1 MYAQTAN
8 NLACLLALMSIISET
23 LTAGLSVLGMA
34 RRKSLCR
41 ASFLGMRATPAARQF
56 AMVPLS
62 VLGMARRKS
71 LCRASYLGMRA
82 TPAASQIEMVP
93 LSVLVS
99 AREDAKAHAAR
110 EAQLNDARF
119 HEAKAHAAREAQ
131 LNDARFNEAKA
142 LNDARFNEAKAR
154 LDEAKAHAAREAQL
168 VKEQIESMERYNANK
183 LSMAVFERDVARG
196 KVTARAL
203 IEEATADVWRAWG
216 RLDAKGREQVSSSPK
231 GGSVTKPP
239 STVTEQLKALLGFPG
254 VAAYLQVAEE
264 DNGLARGVLAKS
276 AVIIYPALCAPLH
289 ARAAGAKAEQLP
301 LEVFSAM
308 GENGRIAFAAL
319 LAFGGRNVGMYQPQV
334 PTVPVVLRVPPMQGL
349 SATLQQIRG
358 SAKLPAPVE
367 ASLELGVAGGAEPR

>member
-1 MYAQTAN
+1 MYAQTA

-23 LTAGLSVLGMA
+23 LTAG
-34 RRKSLCR
+34 
-41 ASFLGMRATPAARQF
+41 
-56 AMVPLS
+56 LS

-119 HEAKAHAAREAQ
+119 
-131 LNDARFNEAKA
+131 NEV
-142 LNDARFNEAKAR
+142 KAR
-154 LDEAKAHAAREAQL
+154 LDEVKARLDDVKAHAAREAQL
-168 VKEQIESMERYNANK
+168 VKEKIESMEMFNADK
-183 LSMAVFERDVARG
+183 LTKALFEGDVARG

-216 RLDAKGREQVSSSPK
+216 RLDAKGREQVSPSPK

-367 ASLELGVAGGAEPR
+367 ASLELGVAGGAEPSGEGVV

>member
-1 MYAQTAN
+1 
-8 NLACLLALMSIISET
+8 
-23 LTAGLSVLGMA
+23 MA

-41 ASFLGMRATPAARQF
+41 AS
-56 AMVPLS
+56 
-62 VLGMARRKS
+62 
-71 LCRASYLGMRA
+71 CLGMRA

-110 EAQLNDARF
+110 EAQLNDVRF
-119 HEAKAHAAREAQ
+119 NEAKAHAAREAQ
-131 LNDARFNEAKA
+131 LNDARFNEV
-142 LNDARFNEAKAR
+142 KAR
-154 LDEAKAHAAREAQL
+154 LDEVKAHAAREAQL
-168 VKEQIESMERYNANK
+168 VKEKIESIEMFNADK
-183 LSMAVFERDVARG
+183 LTKALFEGDVARG

-216 RLDAKGREQVSSSPK
+216 RLDAKGREQVSPSPK

-239 STVTEQLKALLGFPG
+239 STVTEQIKALLGFPG

-276 AVIIYPALCAPLH
+276 AVIIYPGLCAPLH

-301 LEVFSAM
+301 LEVFSAI

-349 SATLQQIRG
+349 SATPQQIRG

-367 ASLELGVAGGAEPR
+367 ASLELGVAGGAEPSGEGVV

>member
-1 MYAQTAN
+1 
-8 NLACLLALMSIISET
+8 
-23 LTAGLSVLGMA
+23 MA

-71 LCRASYLGMRA
+71 LCRASCLGMRA

-119 HEAKAHAAREAQ
+119 NEAKAHAVREAQ
-131 LNDARFNEAKA
+131 LNDARFNEV
-142 LNDARFNEAKAR
+142 KAR
-154 LDEAKAHAAREAQL
+154 LDDVKARLDDVKAHAAREAQL
-168 VKEQIESMERYNANK
+168 VKDKIESMEIFNADK
-183 LSMAVFERDVARG
+183 LTKALFEGDVARG

-216 RLDAKGREQVSSSPK
+216 RLDAKGREQVSPSPK

-239 STVTEQLKALLGFPG
+239 STVTEQLKALLVFPG

-289 ARAAGAKAEQLP
+289 ARAVGGKAEQLP
-301 LEVFSAM
+301 LEVFSAI

-358 SAKLPAPVE
+358 SAKLPAPVTGPLEHAQLSVVSSACPLGE
-367 ASLELGVAGGAEPR
+367 ACSCLNP

>member
-1 MYAQTAN
+1 MYAQTA

-23 LTAGLSVLGMA
+23 LTAG
-34 RRKSLCR
+34 
-41 ASFLGMRATPAARQF
+41 
-56 AMVPLS
+56 LS

-119 HEAKAHAAREAQ
+119 
-131 LNDARFNEAKA
+131 NEV
-142 LNDARFNEAKAR
+142 KAR
-154 LDEAKAHAAREAQL
+154 LDDVKAHAAREAQL
-168 VKEQIESMERYNANK
+168 VKEQIESMERSNANK

-264 DNGLARGVLAKS
+264 DNGQGSWFNIETLFCVK
-276 AVIIYPALCAPLH
+276 
-289 ARAAGAKAEQLP
+289 
-301 LEVFSAM
+301 
-308 GENGRIAFAAL
+308 
-319 LAFGGRNVGMYQPQV
+319 YQ
-334 PTVPVVLRVPPMQGL
+334 VLRHQN
-349 SATLQQIRG
+349 RC
-358 SAKLPAPVE
+358 
-367 ASLELGVAGGAEPR
+367 

>member
-1 MYAQTAN
+1 
-8 NLACLLALMSIISET
+8 
-23 LTAGLSVLGMA
+23 
-34 RRKSLCR
+34 
-41 ASFLGMRATPAARQF
+41 MRATPAARQI

-62 VLGMARRKS
+62 VLGMARRNS

-82 TPAASQIEMVP
+82 TPAARQIEMVP

-119 HEAKAHAAREAQ
+119 NEAKALNDARFNEAKAHAAREAQ
-131 LNDARFNEAKA
+131 LNDARFNEV
-142 LNDARFNEAKAR
+142 
-154 LDEAKAHAAREAQL
+154 KAHAAREAQL
-168 VKEQIESMERYNANK
+168 VKEKIEYMERFNADQ
-183 LSMAVFERDVARG
+183 LSKAVFEGDVARG

-203 IEEATADVWRAWG
+203 IEEATADVWRAWE
-216 RLDAKGREQVSSSPK
+216 RLDAKGREQVSPSPK

-289 ARAAGAKAEQLP
+289 ARAVGGKAEQLP
-301 LEVFSAM
+301 LEVFSAV

-367 ASLELGVAGGAEPR
+367 ASLELGVAGDAEPSGEGVV

>member
-1 MYAQTAN
+1 
-8 NLACLLALMSIISET
+8 
-23 LTAGLSVLGMA
+23 
-34 RRKSLCR
+34 
-41 ASFLGMRATPAARQF
+41 MRATPAARQI

-62 VLGMARRKS
+62 VLGMARRNS

-82 TPAASQIEMVP
+82 TPAARQIEMVP

-119 HEAKAHAAREAQ
+119 NEAKALNDARFNEAKAHAAREAQ

-142 LNDARFNEAKAR
+142 LNDARFNEAKA
-154 LDEAKAHAAREAQL
+154 HAAREAQL
-168 VKEQIESMERYNANK
+168 VKEKIESMERFNANQ
-183 LSMAVFERDVARG
+183 LSKAVFEGDVARG

-203 IEEATADVWRAWG
+203 IEEATADVWRVWE
-216 RLDAKGREQVSSSPK
+216 RLDAKGREQVSPSPK

-276 AVIIYPALCAPLH
+276 AAIMYPALCAPLH
-289 ARAAGAKAEQLP
+289 AREAGAKAEQLP
-301 LEVFSAM
+301 LEVFSAV

-319 LAFGGRNVGMYQPQV
+319 LAFGGRNVGMYQPKV

-367 ASLELGVAGGAEPR
+367 ASLELGVAGDAEPSGEGVV

>member
-1 MYAQTAN
+1 MGGRRGMYAQTA

-34 RRKSLCR
+34 RRK
-41 ASFLGMRATPAARQF
+41 A
-56 AMVPLS
+56 
-62 VLGMARRKS
+62 

-119 HEAKAHAAREAQ
+119 NEAKAHAAREAQ
-131 LNDARFNEAKA
+131 LNDARFNEV
-142 LNDARFNEAKAR
+142 
-154 LDEAKAHAAREAQL
+154 KAHAAREAQL
-168 VKEQIESMERYNANK
+168 VKEKIESMEMFNADK
-183 LSMAVFERDVARG
+183 LTKALFEGDVARG

-367 ASLELGVAGGAEPR
+367 ASLELGVAGGAEPSGEGVV

>member
-1 MYAQTAN
+1 
-8 NLACLLALMSIISET
+8 
-23 LTAGLSVLGMA
+23 MA

-71 LCRASYLGMRA
+71 LCRASCLGMRA

-119 HEAKAHAAREAQ
+119 NEAKAHAVREAQ
-131 LNDARFNEAKA
+131 LNDARFNEV
-142 LNDARFNEAKAR
+142 
-154 LDEAKAHAAREAQL
+154 KAHAAREAQL
-168 VKEQIESMERYNANK
+168 VKDKIESMEIFNADK
-183 LSMAVFERDVARG
+183 LTKALFEGDVARG

-216 RLDAKGREQVSSSPK
+216 RLDAKGREQVSPSPK

-239 STVTEQLKALLGFPG
+239 STVTEQLKALLVFPG

-289 ARAAGAKAEQLP
+289 ARAVGGKAEQLP
-301 LEVFSAM
+301 LEVFSAI

-358 SAKLPAPVE
+358 SAKLPAPVTGPLEHAQLSVVSSACPLGE
-367 ASLELGVAGGAEPR
+367 ACSCLNP

>member
-1 MYAQTAN
+1 MMLFQRN
-8 NLACLLALMSIISET
+8 
-23 LTAGLSVLGMA
+23 
-34 RRKSLCR
+34 SLRACR
-41 ASFLGMRATPAARQF
+41 ASILGMRATPAPARLI

-62 VLGMARRKS
+62 VL
-71 LCRASYLGMRA
+71 
-82 TPAASQIEMVP
+82 E
-93 LSVLVS
+93 SV
-99 AREDAKAHAAR
+99 REDAKAHAAR

-119 HEAKAHAAREAQ
+119 DEAKARF
-131 LNDARFNEAKA
+131 DARLDEAKA
-142 LNDARFNEAKAR
+142 RFDAR

-168 VKEQIESMERYNANK
+168 VKEKIESMEIFNADK
-183 LSMAVFERDVARG
+183 LTKALFEGDVARG

-216 RLDAKGREQVSSSPK
+216 RLDAKGREQVSPSPK

-289 ARAAGAKAEQLP
+289 ARAVGGKAEQLP
-301 LEVFSAM
+301 LEVFSAI

-358 SAKLPAPVE
+358 SAKLPAPVTGPLEHAQLSVVSSACPLGE
-367 ASLELGVAGGAEPR
+367 ACSCLNP

>member
-1 MYAQTAN
+1 MEMFNADK
-8 NLACLLALMSIISET
+8 
-23 LTAGLSVLGMA
+23 LT
-34 RRKSLCR
+34 
-41 ASFLGMRATPAARQF
+41 
-56 AMVPLS
+56 
-62 VLGMARRKS
+62 
-71 LCRASYLGMRA
+71 
-82 TPAASQIEMVP
+82 
-93 LSVLVS
+93 
-99 AREDAKAHAAR
+99 
-110 EAQLNDARF
+110 
-119 HEAKAHAAREAQ
+119 
-131 LNDARFNEAKA
+131 KA
-142 LNDARFNEAKAR
+142 L
-154 LDEAKAHAAREAQL
+154 
-168 VKEQIESMERYNANK
+168 
-183 LSMAVFERDVARG
+183 FEGDVARG

-216 RLDAKGREQVSSSPK
+216 RLDAKGREQVSPSPK

-367 ASLELGVAGGAEPR
+367 ASLELGVAGGAEPSGEGVV